1 MKNRYLVKT
10 KKMQPVSDSL
20 SIELSS
26 VLVGI
31 TSENSLTAAQLKQEL
46 SKKVAGKELSK
57 KVAGKDTFAAEKL
70 LCGGTELNDS
80 DAVTTGIFDGTLS
93 YEMVVQGGQSPHYG
107 AHFSPA
113 ALMSK
118 MGKAAAPAHPLPA
131 NVESFLN
138 RKRVVR

>member
-1 MKNRYLVKT
+1 M
-10 KKMQPVSDSL
+10 
-20 SIELSS
+20 
-26 VLVGI
+26 
-31 TSENSLTAAQLKQEL
+31 
-46 SKKVAGKELSK
+46 
-57 KVAGKDTFAAEKL
+57 AGKDTFAAEKL